1 VVLFHFEQDKLV
13 VWEWKRKE
21 LEVVA
26 FGERYGK
33 YGGKVCSIGRSL
45 LHIGGYAESKVVT
58 EIHFPAYSLTLTSPM
73 LLRSYVPSHPDLAVP
88 P

>member
-1 VVLFHFEQDKLV
+1 MLFHFEQDKLV

-58 EIHFPAYSLTLTSPM
+58 EIHFPAYSLTPTSPM
-73 LLRSYVPSHPDLAVP
+73 LLRSYAPSHSDLAVP